1 MEFSK
6 NLFIYLLL
14 INLFSTCFTSKFL
27 ASPVEDLSNNS
38 TKIPEDIQTILT
50 ILKGFA
56 NTSGIYDNLPSV
68 QNITK
73 EEYHIV
79 LEFIDAFK
87 IFENITKDNYVDVVM
102 TGSQILSK
110 SFKKVADFIP
120 DSLQLGR
127 ELKTLALEILKKLAD
142 KHYYINL
149 LMNLVSYNIFEIF
162 EVAQKIDYDRGTKNY
177 SDLGLDM
184 GKMFRILFVIDMEK

>member
-1 MEFSK
+1 
-6 NLFIYLLL
+6 
-14 INLFSTCFTSKFL
+14 
-27 ASPVEDLSNNS
+27 
-38 TKIPEDIQTILT
+38 
-50 ILKGFA
+50 
-56 NTSGIYDNLPSV
+56 
-68 QNITK
+68 
-73 EEYHIV
+73 
-79 LEFIDAFK
+79 
-87 IFENITKDNYVDVVM
+87 M

>member
-1 MEFSK
+1 MSFC
-6 NLFIYLLL
+6 L
-14 INLFSTCFTSKFL
+14 NLFSTCFTSKFL